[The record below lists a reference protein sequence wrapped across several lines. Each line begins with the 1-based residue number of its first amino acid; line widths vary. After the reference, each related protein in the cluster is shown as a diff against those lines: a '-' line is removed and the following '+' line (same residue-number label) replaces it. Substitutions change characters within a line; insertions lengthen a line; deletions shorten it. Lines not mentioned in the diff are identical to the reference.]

1 MAATGEDTNLESR
14 RARWGLAPRRKPYWH
29 TLDQGGQLGYYK
41 GTQSRLWIARF
52 CGGKGR
58 YAEQRVGLADDLE
71 EADGAAVLDFEQAQA
86 AARNWLAA
94 QAVEQA
100 ALPIDDAPFNSVGAP
115 CNRD

>member
-1 MAATGEDTNLESR
+1 MAATVEDTNLEDR
-14 RARWGLAPRRKPYWH
+14 RARSRLAPRHEPYWH
-29 TLDQGGQLGYYK
+29 ALDDGGELGYFK
-41 GTQSRLWIARF
+41 GQETGLWVARF
-52 CGGKGR
+52 VRRKGR

-71 EADGAAVLDFEQAQA
+71 DADGAAVLDFEQARL
-86 AARNWLAA
+86 AARNWIAA

>member
-1 MAATGEDTNLESR
+1 MAATVEDTNLEGR
-14 RARWGLAPRRKPYWH
+14 RARSRLAPRQRPYWQM
-29 TLDQGGQLGYYK
+29 LDEGGELGYFK
-41 GTQSRLWIARF
+41 GRGSGVWIARF
-52 CGGKGR
+52 TRGNGR

-71 EADGAAVLDFEQAQA
+71 DADSAAVLDFEQARL

-94 QAVEQA
+94 QAVAQA

>member
-1 MAATGEDTNLESR
+1 MAAKLEDTNLESR
-14 RARWGLAPRRKPYWH
+14 QARGGLVPRRKPYWH
-29 TLDQGGQLGYYK
+29 ALDQGGQLGYYK
-41 GTQSRLWIARF
+41 GTESRLWIARF
-52 CGGKGR
+52 ARAKGR

-71 EADGAAVLDFEQAQA
+71 DADGTAVLDFEQARL

-94 QAVEQA
+94 QAVAQA

>member
-1 MAATGEDTNLESR
+1 MTATIEEVELDSR
-14 RARWGLAPRRKPYWH
+14 QARDRLAPRQRPYWQM
-29 TLDQGGQLGYYK
+29 LDEGGALGYFK
-41 GTQSRLWIARF
+41 GQGSGVWIARF
-52 CGGKGR
+52 TRGNGR
-58 YAEQRVGLADDLE
+58 YAEQRIGLAD
-71 EADGAAVLDFEQAQA
+71 ADDVDAMDFEQARL

>member
-14 RARWGLAPRRKPYWH
+14 RARSTLVPRRKPYWRA
-29 TLDQGGQLGYYK
+29 LDQGGQLGYYK
-41 GTQSRLWIARF
+41 GAESRLWIARF

>member
-1 MAATGEDTNLESR
+1 MAVTVEDTGFESR
-14 RARWGLAPRRKPYWH
+14 QARSRLAARHIPYWH
-29 TLDQGGQLGYYK
+29 ALDEGGELGYFK
-41 GTQSRLWIARF
+41 GRGSGVWIARF
-52 CGGKGR
+52 TRGNGR

-71 EADGAAVLDFEQAQA
+71 DADSAAVLDFEQARL

-94 QAVEQA
+94 QAVAQA

>member
-14 RARWGLAPRRKPYWH
+14 RARSGLAPRRKPYWH

-41 GTQSRLWIARF
+41 GTESRLWIARF